1 MNYEYIDNQ
10 GKPAPSSIILE
21 GKRIVNP
28 TEEQLLTAGYHKRE
42 IVQVEND
49 ADVVVDRETTIA
61 TLKDQINSL
70 IYDITIL
77 RDQINELENGEGT
90 TEANQGE

>member
-1 MNYEYIDNQ
+1 MNYEFIDKN
-10 GKPAPSSIILE
+10 GRPAPSSIILE

-49 ADVVVDRETTIA
+49 EDVVVDRETTIA

-90 TEANQGE
+90 VEAN

>member
-1 MNYEYIDNQ
+1 MNYNYIDNQ
-10 GKPAPSSIILE
+10 GRPAPSSIILE

-49 ADVVVDRETTIA
+49 EDIVVDRETTIA

-90 TEANQGE
+90 AEAN